1 MESSSSGKEPSVD
14 AADRESRV
22 LARRH
27 RIEAR
32 NASRSDDSRKSKQ
45 LVGEAARM
53 SRGQQQVADSLNQ
66 LDRRKFAGI
75 QRVTSVRVGA
85 DDAENRRRVDEEER
99 RHRRVERL
107 QEEAVES
114 GAKNAAVE
122 MRWAD
127 LFEFSMPQELHR
139 ELEAQNRA
147 CADILG
153 SKDALIR
160 AFQGQLKAKDEEYV
174 TALKVQA
181 DEVEKLLERMGQQYR
196 EMQDEYE
203 MELEQ
208 MEDAFLK
215 ERDELIAANKLE
227 IDSLFE
233 RRREMEM
240 VYMEAKQ
247 ARDEQYLKEIEA
259 LRVKDAEDYNELK
272 IKLETNIQTLEQ
284 QLEEMR
290 ATYQLNTEKLEYNY
304 RVLTERDMENSATLS
319 QQKRKLARLKDALS
333 TLIAKYNQTDSRDRN
348 QNQELTEE
356 YRRITKQ
363 YKDLQKK
370 YAHFEASDRS
380 TYDEVWAMHEDEAV
394 AKVEKL
400 LSADKVIH
408 EQQLGLVWK
417 KPAQSIRN
425 WTQVVATKQ
434 KSELIGAARPGAEL
448 LGAEAGDANQEPN
461 AGDAF
466 SEVEAPVVRKISSAK
481 LKYMLKL
488 LASEAGFLVNGGSV
502 QQALESL
509 PDDEAELVKAD
520 MIMRTLGIDN
530 EEDME
535 RLMGFFY
542 QDPRAEVPIEYGH
555 ANGSSPGGRPGATF
569 GMLQQAPTPK
579 WGLIVAPEDVIR
591 VIKQFVEE
599 MNEQKRMAPL
609 TRMLRRANNPSN
621 SNEHHRKQTGSK
633 TGSSSTSGS
642 AMSAAAAKARAQR
655 EYWES
660 VVKVIPPKTIRI
672 MEALEKGL
680 TMYHHALLR
689 RKEDIDDVN
698 ALKRQNGELKAL
710 LKQYLGA
717 PINEDL
723 IVPPTQMQVYD

>member
-1 MESSSSGKEPSVD
+1 MEGGSKGHEPSVD
-14 AADRESRV
+14 AGDRDSRV
-22 LARRH
+22 QARRN

-32 NASRSDDSRKSKQ
+32 NALRSDDSRKSKQ

-66 LDRRKFAGI
+66 LDRRKLAGI
-75 QRVTSVRVGA
+75 QNVTSVRVLA
-85 DDAENRRRVDEEER
+85 DDAENRRRIDEEER

-107 QEEAVES
+107 QQEAIAS

-122 MRWAD
+122 MRWSD

-147 CADILG
+147 CAEILG

-160 AFQGQLKAKDEEYV
+160 EFQTQLKAKDEQYV

-181 DEVEKLLERMGQQYR
+181 DEVEKLIDRMGQQYR

-233 RRREMEM
+233 KRREMEM

-370 YAHFEASDRS
+370 YAHFEASDRGK
-380 TYDEVWAMHEDEAV
+380 YDEVWAMHEDEAV

-425 WTQVVATKQ
+425 WTQVVGTLKK
-434 KSELIGAARPGAEL
+434 KSEVSGATRPADEHNG
-448 LGAEAGDANQEPN
+448 GSTEASDANQDQS
-461 AGDAF
+461 AADAF
-466 SEVEAPVVRKISSAK
+466 NEVETPVVRKISSAK

-520 MIMRTLGIDN
+520 MIMRTLGVDN

-542 QDPRAEVPIEYGH
+542 QDPRAEVPIEYGN
-555 ANGSSPGGRPGATF
+555 ASSSGSGGGGASAGT
-569 GMLQQAPTPK
+569 LQQTPTPK
-579 WGLIVAPEDVIR
+579 WGLIVGPEDVIR
-591 VIKQFVEE
+591 VIKQFVEV
-599 MNEQKRMAPL
+599 R
-609 TRMLRRANNPSN
+609 
-621 SNEHHRKQTGSK
+621 
-633 TGSSSTSGS
+633 
-642 AMSAAAAKARAQR
+642 
-655 EYWES
+655 
-660 VVKVIPPKTIRI
+660 
-672 MEALEKGL
+672 
-680 TMYHHALLR
+680 
-689 RKEDIDDVN
+689 
-698 ALKRQNGELKAL
+698 
-710 LKQYLGA
+710 
-717 PINEDL
+717 
-723 IVPPTQMQVYD
+723 